1 MRMLLRREFFAT
13 QVFLQVDFGG
23 ARWRIGARFHA
34 PSPPTSLGPASIVL
48 VRMPKKDAGPKKAK
62 AGAKGDKAEKKGAKE
77 PKAGK
82 KEKAPKDE
90 AAPAAAPAA
99 PVGAAAPPPG
109 SYGAMLFPRVGPFAP
124 PSGSSFFSGGGY
136 GAGGS
141 IYGGAGGHPYLRHT
155 ALASHSPMMGPRM
168 PGSPPRGAYGLPVTA
183 AGSLGG
189 GPAGADALAGMGSN
203 AIALAQAYQTR
214 MSALSSVAAS
224 LLSKRETMVHQLAR
238 VQSRMGEVAAAR
250 EAIEAETLADMEAVL
265 HRLRSAE
272 AGKFAV
278 LQRDADVLMGDIS
291 ATDAFYSALTSF
303 HAPGGG
309 GGAGALPPPGL
320 YDPATALAFMR
331 AYPELCA
338 EADRLAVKPVRQ
350 DVDVAADDFEREV
363 ASRNELAQR
372 YAALVDLV
380 AAKDRIILQLL
391 KVRAYPPF
399 PPPPFSF
406 YYPPSPPPPPT
417 HTPHTPNAH
426 VRSPFAG
433 EGGWRGRARGRA
445 GGLRARSRGSC
456 CFRGAA
462 KSGGG

>member
-1 MRMLLRREFFAT
+1 
-13 QVFLQVDFGG
+13 
-23 ARWRIGARFHA
+23 
-34 PSPPTSLGPASIVL
+34 
-48 VRMPKKDAGPKKAK
+48 MPKKDAGAKKAK
-62 AGAKGDKAEKKGAKE
+62 GAKGDAAKEKKGKGEKAPKE
-77 PKAGK
+77 K
-82 KEKAPKDE
+82 KEKAPKAE
-90 AAPAAAPAA
+90 AAAPLAAAPPAAA
-99 PVGAAAPPPG
+99 GAPPPG
-109 SYGAMLFPRVGPFAP
+109 SYGAALFPRVGPFAP
-124 PSGSSFFSGGGY
+124 PSGGNFFSGGGF

-183 AGSLGG
+183 AGPLGG
-189 GPAGADALAGMGSN
+189 GPAGAGGAEALAGMGSN

-303 HAPGGG
+303 QPQNGAGGG

-350 DVDVAADDFEREV
+350 EVDVAADDFEREV

-372 YAALVDLV
+372 YTALVDLV

-391 KVRAYPPF
+391 KVRAMRGREGGMEGGPF
-399 PPPPFSF
+399 A
-406 YYPPSPPPPPT
+406 YTHTHT
-417 HTPHTPNAH
+417 HTP
-426 VRSPFAG
+426 
-433 EGGWRGRARGRA
+433 
-445 GGLRARSRGSC
+445 
-456 CFRGAA
+456 
-462 KSGGG
+462 